1 MHTRTVTV
9 VLLFGAATSLVA
21 QAPQPPLIPQ
31 PREYAALADIPLRG
45 GVAISTGTAPEDR
58 FTVQTLSDGLR
69 ARGVRVVA
77 AGTVGAVPVVLTRTA
92 TVAARQLLAARHLVF
107 DSTMHDEGYVLVASG
122 GRVTIVAATGA
133 GLFYGAQTL
142 LQLVAGE
149 GGSGRIR
156 GAAIRDWPAMKYR
169 GFQDDVSRGPV
180 PTLDYQKRQI
190 RIAASLKLNLFSPY
204 FEHTLAYDANPLI
217 APPGGAMSHADVRE
231 LVAYAARYHVTVVPE
246 QEAFGHLHHVLK
258 LETYAGLGETAH
270 GHVLAP
276 SDSGALPLITSW
288 FAEIDSLFPGPFVHI
303 GADETFELGR
313 GRTRKAVDSTGIG
326 PVYLAFLSRIEQAL
340 APSHKRLL
348 FWGDVA
354 VSSPDLVKSL
364 PHDLIPVAWNYWSK
378 DGFDALL
385 TPFQAAGLE
394 TWVAPGT
401 NGWNRVFPDYSIA
414 LPNIQGFV
422 ATGQRLG
429 STGVLNTT
437 WDDDGEDLFEPNW
450 YGIAFGAA
458 ASWQP
463 GTADIPTFQSSF
475 GSVFCGDTTGGI
487 DVAER
492 KLAQAHAL
500 LDSVGGGGGTDDL
513 FWMDPWS
520 PRGRMAAA
528 KIRPVL
534 HDVRLLTEQ
543 ATALILRVR
552 PSVQRNPET
561 LDAIELGARRIGF
574 LAQKFQAAD
583 EIVLLYAQAQH
594 ADSPFTAADYL
605 GDITQM
611 NGRAQDVRDGYMVT
625 RELYEAAWRRENR
638 PYWIENVLGRYDQSI
653 QLWITRG
660 DRVRDALHQWWD
672 TKTLPRAQDVGI
684 PDTVPPFM

>member
-1 MHTRTVTV
+1 MPIVAF
-9 VLLFGAATSLVA
+9 LLTL
-21 QAPQPPLIPQ
+21 QAPLIPQ
-31 PREYAALADIPLRG
+31 PREYGALADMPLRA
-45 GVAISTGTAPEDR
+45 GVAITPGTNAYDR
-58 FTVQTLSDGLR
+58 FAVQDLSDGLR
-69 ARGVRVVA
+69 VRGVRVVA
-77 AGTVGAVPVVLTRTA
+77 AGTVGAVSVTLARTGTLT
-92 TVAARQLLAARHLVF
+92 ARQLLAARHLAF

-122 GRVTIVAATGA
+122 GRVTILAATGA

-142 LQLVAGE
+142 LQMVVGAG
-149 GGSGRIR
+149 RTARVR
-156 GAAIRDWPAMKYR
+156 GAVIRDWPAMKYR
-169 GFQDDVSRGPV
+169 GFQDDLSRGPV
-180 PTLDYQKRQI
+180 PTLEYQKRQI
-190 RIAASLKLNLFSPY
+190 RLAAALKLNVFSPY

-231 LVAYAARYHVTVVPE
+231 LVAYAARYHVIVVPE

-258 LETYAGLGETAH
+258 LETYAGLGETPH

-276 SDSGALPLITSW
+276 GDSAALPLITSW
-288 FAEIDSLFPGPFVHI
+288 FAEIDSLFPGPFLHL

-313 GRTRKAVDSTGIG
+313 GRTRKQVDSGGIG

-354 VSSPDLVKSL
+354 VSSPELVKSL

-458 ASWQP
+458 ASWQA
-463 GTADIPTFQSSF
+463 GRADIPAFQSSF
-475 GSVFCGDTTGGI
+475 GSVFCGDTTGAI
-487 DVAER
+487 DDAER
-492 KLAQAHAL
+492 KLARAHAL
-500 LDSVGGGGGTDDL
+500 LDSVGGGGGTDLL

-520 PRGRMAAA
+520 PRGRAAAA

-534 HDVRLLTEQ
+534 HEVRLLTEQ
-543 ATALILRVR
+543 ATALILKVR
-552 PSVQRNPET
+552 PSVDRNPET

-574 LAQKFQAAD
+574 LAQKFQTAD

-594 ADSPFTAADYL
+594 ADSPFTAGDYL
-605 GDITQM
+605 SDITQM
-611 NGRAQDVRDGYMVT
+611 NGRAQDVRDGYMLT

-638 PYWIENVLGRYDQSI
+638 PYWIENVLARYDQAM

-672 TKTLPRAQDVGI
+672 TKTLPKPEDLGI
-684 PDTVPPFM
+684 PADTTH